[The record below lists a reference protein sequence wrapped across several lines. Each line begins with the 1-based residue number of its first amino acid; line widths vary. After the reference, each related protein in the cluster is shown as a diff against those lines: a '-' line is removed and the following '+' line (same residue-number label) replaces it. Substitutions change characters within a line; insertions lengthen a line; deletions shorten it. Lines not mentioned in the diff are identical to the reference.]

1 MTKKT
6 ADLINTW
13 LESRLTAEQI
23 GWFNGQLKKISQS
36 NSDRE
41 LHITLGLVPRRLG
54 RDDLS
59 LTASELAEAA
69 DRLQGWNPNGW
80 SIDIAARVAVMCH
93 LATLREEQFGE
104 TITDLCR
111 NADLAESIALYSGV
125 SHYPQSDMLDQQIG
139 EGLRTNMRSVFE
151 AIAHQ
156 NPYPAAHFDENRW
169 NHMVLKA
176 LFIDSTLAPIY
187 GLDERANAE
196 LARILC
202 DYANERWAAGRDV
215 THELW
220 RCVGPFASGDM
231 IDDLQRASR
240 SNNNIEKSAALLAL
254 SVCPDPRAAKIL
266 SVHETLAERISK
278 GSLTW
283 DALLRQQDQQEQSGN
298 AL

>member
-1 MTKKT
+1 MSKKT
-6 ADLINTW
+6 ADLISKW
-13 LESRLTAEQI
+13 LESRLSAEQTE
-23 GWFNGQLKKISQS
+23 WFGSQLKKISQS

-41 LHITLGLVPRRLG
+41 LHITLGLVPRKLG
-54 RDDLS
+54 REDLT
-59 LTASELAEAA
+59 LTASELAEAE
-69 DRLQGWNPNGW
+69 DCLQGWNPSGW

-93 LATLREEQFGE
+93 IATLREEQFGE

-125 SHYPQSDMLDQQIG
+125 SHYPQSSLLDQQIG

-220 RCVGPFASGDM
+220 RCVGPFATGDM
-231 IDDLQRASR
+231 IDDLERASK
-240 SNNNIEKSAALLAL
+240 SDNNTEKSAALLAL
-254 SVCPDPRAAKIL
+254 SASSDPRAAKIL
-266 SVHETLAERISK
+266 GDQPSVADRIGN

-283 DALLRQQDQQEQSGN
+283 DALHKQDQQEQTGN
-298 AL
+298 AP